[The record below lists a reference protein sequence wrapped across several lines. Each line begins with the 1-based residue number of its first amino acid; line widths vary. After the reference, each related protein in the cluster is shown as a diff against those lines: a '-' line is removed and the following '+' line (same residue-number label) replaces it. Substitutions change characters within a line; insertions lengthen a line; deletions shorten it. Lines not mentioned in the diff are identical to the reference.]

1 VDLAPEFVLFDLGG
15 VLIELRGVAT
25 MAELAGV
32 DDEQELWRRWLDCR
46 WVRRFERGDC
56 GPDEFARG
64 VVDDWH
70 LSVGPDGFLATFAS
84 WPVGPFDGAE
94 DLVRSTTAVASVGC
108 LSNTNVLHWDDNVEH
123 WPLMDQ
129 FGHRFLSHRMREVK
143 PDPAAFTRVTD
154 ELGMAPDRIL
164 LLDDNQLN
172 VDGARAAGLR
182 AERVIGVEEARRV
195 LERVTALPPGPSD

>member
-1 VDLAPEFVLFDLGG
+1 
-15 VLIELRGVAT
+15 
-25 MAELAGV
+25 
-32 DDEQELWRRWLDCR
+32 
-46 WVRRFERGDC
+46 
-56 GPDEFARG
+56 
-64 VVDDWH
+64 
-70 LSVGPDGFLATFAS
+70 
-84 WPVGPFDGAE
+84 
-94 DLVRSTTAVASVGC
+94 
-108 LSNTNVLHWDDNVEH
+108 
-123 WPLMDQ
+123 
-129 FGHRFLSHRMREVK
+129 MREVK